1 MMLSRT
7 IVCAALISSLALGAC
22 SENALQKPYAV
33 EEIPLAQI
41 SADLAAK
48 TTTSVAVT
56 QAYIDRIAMYDGPL
70 NAVIAVAPDALEQ
83 AAASDKRRADGKALG
98 PLDGVPI
105 LLKDNIDAVGMP
117 NTAGSFALA
126 ENFPKEDAELTRRL
140 RAAGAVILG
149 KTNLSQ
155 WAGYR
160 TTDSF
165 SGSSVGGTARNPHDV
180 TKSAAGSSSGSG
192 IAMAVSF
199 AAGSLG
205 TDTSGSITGP
215 SNANGIV
222 GLRPTR
228 GLVSRRGIVPITE
241 LQDTAGPM
249 ARSVTDTAMLLTVLA
264 GSDPAD
270 PRTAEADARK
280 LDYAKALDTAALKGK
295 RIGVLR
301 ASGRSEEKAQAL
313 FDAALEV
320 LKAQGAELVELPDA
334 LENLN
339 EPGLAAEAYNFNHDI
354 AAYLAT
360 TPPAVKVRTVEDL
373 IAFHTTDPRESM
385 ISVKYFEEAAAASGD
400 LKNPK
405 YLELMEYIERRAGP
419 EGYGALFSQNKLDAF
434 VAPAGGPAGV
444 ITPDGTSRPRSERGA
459 GPGSFTRNAAIAGYP
474 ILTVPMGAVEGM
486 PVGLSFVGVPWS
498 DQALLS
504 YGFAY
509 EQAGYKRVP
518 PEAYKKAVTPVN

>member
-1 MMLSRT
+1 MRLSRT
-7 IVCAALISSLALGAC
+7 IVCAALISSMALGAC
-22 SENALQKPYAV
+22 SKDTPEKPYAV
-33 EEIPLAQI
+33 EEVPLAQI

-48 TTTSVAVT
+48 TTSSVAVT
-56 QAYIDRIAMYDGPL
+56 RAYIDRITMYDGPL
-70 NAVIAVAPDALEQ
+70 NAVIVVAPDALEQ
-83 AAASDKRRADGKALG
+83 AAAADKRRADGKALG

-126 ENFPKEDAELTRRL
+126 ENLPKEDAELTRRL

-165 SGSSVGGTARNPHDV
+165 SGSSVGGTAHNPYDV

-228 GLVSRRGIVPITE
+228 GLISRHGIVPITE

-249 ARSVTDTAMLLTVLA
+249 ARSVTDTAMMLNVLA
-264 GSDPAD
+264 GTDARD

-280 LDYAKALDTAALKGK
+280 VDYVKALDAGALKGK

-301 ASGRSEEKAQAL
+301 GSGRGAESAAAV

-320 LKAQGAELVELPDA
+320 LKAQGAELVDLPDP

-339 EPGLAAEAYNFNHDI
+339 EPGLEAEAYNFNHDV

-360 TPPAVKVRTVEDL
+360 TPPTVKVRTVEDL

-385 ISVKYFEEAAAASGD
+385 VSVKYFEEAAAAGGD
-400 LKNPK
+400 LKNPR
-405 YLELMEYIERRAGP
+405 YLELMELIERRAGP
-419 EGYGALFSQNKLDAF
+419 EGYAAILANNKLDAL
-434 VAPAGGPAGV
+434 VAPSGGPSGT

-474 ILTVPMGAVEGM
+474 ILTVPMGNVEGM
-486 PVGLSFVGVPWS
+486 PVGLSFVGAPWS
-498 DQALLS
+498 ERALLS

-518 PEAYKKAVTPVN
+518 PEAYKKAVPQVN

>member
-1 MMLSRT
+1 MMSFRSMA
-7 IVCAALISSLALGAC
+7 CAALIASLALAAC
-22 SENALQKPYAV
+22 SETAPQKPYAV
-33 EEIPLAQI
+33 EEVPLAQI
-41 SADLAAK
+41 AADLAAK

-56 QAYIDRIAMYDGPL
+56 QAYIDRINLYDGPL
-70 NAVIAVAPDALEQ
+70 NAVISVAPDALDQ

-105 LLKDNIDAVGMP
+105 LLKDNIDSVGVP
-117 NTAGSFALA
+117 NTAGSYALA
-126 ENFPKEDAELTRRL
+126 ENLPAQDAEVTKRL

-165 SGSSVGGTARNPHDV
+165 SGSSVGGTAHNPYDL

-249 ARSVTDTAMLLTVLA
+249 ARSVTDTAMMLNVLA

-270 PRTAEADARK
+270 ARTQEADARK
-280 LDYAKALDTAALKGK
+280 TDYVKALDAASLKGA

-301 ASGRSEEKAQAL
+301 GSGRGAESAQGA

-320 LKAQGAELVELPDA
+320 LKAQGAELVDLPDP

-339 EPGLAAEAYNFNHDI
+339 EPGLEAEAYIFNHDI
-354 AAYLAT
+354 AAYLASA
-360 TPPAVKVRTVEDL
+360 PPAVKVRTVEDL

-385 ISVKYFEEAAAASGD
+385 ISVKYFEEAAAATGD
-400 LKNPK
+400 LKNPR
-405 YLELMEYIERRAGP
+405 YLELMELIQRRAGP
-419 EGYGALFSQNKLDAF
+419 EGYAALLAQHNLTAL
-434 VAPAGGPAGV
+434 VAPSGGPAGT

-486 PVGLSFVGVPWS
+486 PVGLSFVGAPWS
-498 DQALLS
+498 DQTLLS
-504 YGFAY
+504 YGYAY

-518 PEAYKKAVTPVN
+518 PEAYKKAVVQAN